1 MYVTEKSESLTN
13 METLT
18 PTNSVFLLGGHDLEM
33 DTIKG
38 ILLRMSFRV
47 EDHNLTWADANLSA
61 YKGSLDEEKNS
72 GRYIIGVELKNDI
85 VFNESNYLD
94 IDHHGD
100 SVNKGSSLEQ
110 IADRIGYSLTFDE
123 RLVAAND
130 EGYVPALKELL
141 KDMDN
146 EEQLRII
153 REIRRKDR
161 KAQGISEAEERTA
174 DSEIE
179 NAYALSNG
187 VVFLKTS
194 LNHFSPIADRLYELF
209 PYCSHVIYNDFE
221 ICTYGE
227 ISKAFK
233 DYYKGFDNFYSG
245 GVSTGFAGIS
255 GVNNGD
261 IGAILK
267 QIKKMRPISKH
278 VFLFPFRYCD
288 DWNKLDVSS
297 IWKRLFEAK
306 DEADQAALFNE
317 KQYFYPYV
325 HDVLYDKG
333 GASSRIRHYE
343 RDSHDE
349 QYVITVNG
357 RDFKLDIEAVHLN
370 LYDFGLG
377 VLSFHL
383 LNTDELQSSPDDILR
398 INQYGRR
405 LMPPFYNEISK
416 NKPRAELADKIAI
429 INKNG
434 KEIVSDDFSWY
445 VHTDTW
451 RAGKVVEHLISPLA
465 FRPVIDDRMFTLC
478 YYQNSHEMERIAKA
492 APQSTSFC
500 RNCYNHGEACPDFW
514 YKYVFVDGGDATC
527 YGDDLFKELV
537 KKQTYSR
544 WEHPLWGTEYG
555 VSRYSMVALTTETA
569 PSFLLDYFETIYTRL
584 AELVLCQRA
593 GLVIF
598 SDRVRNVSGRDEPAR
613 LAQEYVHFSNH
624 FCINEITSQDQG
636 CELYSLMRETLRIEQ
651 YEASLREQILQ
662 LNEQML
668 AKSNVIREKN
678 SYNLNMLAWIMVPVS
693 TIATITG
700 LFQLCSD
707 RFSLSDVGWIIVIVL
722 GLGTLLTLVM
732 WNLFINKEK

>member
-1 MYVTEKSESLTN
+1 
-13 METLT
+13 METVT
-18 PTNSVFLLGGHDLEM
+18 PINSVFLLGGHDLEM
-33 DTIKG
+33 DTIKS

-61 YKGSLDEEKNS
+61 YKDLLEEEKNN

-85 VFNESNYLD
+85 VFNESKYID

-100 SVNKGSSLEQ
+100 SVNRGSSLEQ

-141 KDMDN
+141 KDKDN
-146 EEQLRII
+146 EEQIRII

-161 KAQGISEAEERTA
+161 KAQGISDAEERIA

-179 NAYALSNG
+179 NAYALPSG

-194 LNHFSPIADRLYELF
+194 LKKFSPIADRLYELF
-209 PYCSHVIYNDFE
+209 PYCSHVIYNDLD

-261 IGAILK
+261 MGVVLK
-267 QIKKMRPISKH
+267 RIKKMRPISKH
-278 VFLFPFRYCD
+278 IFLFPFQYSNSNG
-288 DWNKLDVSS
+288 WNLSEVNPC
-297 IWKRLFEAK
+297 WKRVFEAN
-306 DEADQAALFNE
+306 DAADQATLFNE

-333 GASSRIRHYE
+333 GTSSKIRHYE
-343 RDSHDE
+343 REIHDE
-349 QYVITVNG
+349 LYVITVKG
-357 RDFKLDIEAVHLN
+357 KEYKLDIEAVNLN

-383 LNTDELQSSPDDILR
+383 LNTDESQSSPDDILT

-405 LMPPFYNEISK
+405 LMPPFFNEISR
-416 NKPRAELADKIAI
+416 NKPRAELADRIGIIDKNGEAI
-429 INKNG
+429 I
-434 KEIVSDDFSWY
+434 SDDFSWFG
-445 VHTDTW
+445 HADTW
-451 RAGKVVEHLISPLA
+451 RAGKVVESLISPLN
-465 FRPVIDDRMFTLC
+465 FSPVIDDRMFTLC
-478 YYQNSHEMERIAKA
+478 YYQNSHEMERIANA

-500 RNCYNHGEACPDFW
+500 RNCYNHGEACQDFW

-527 YGDDLFKELV
+527 YGDDLFKSLLQ
-537 KKQTYSR
+537 KQTYSR

-569 PSFLLDYFETIYTRL
+569 PSFLLEYFETIYSRL
-584 AELVLCQRA
+584 TELVLCQRA

-598 SDRVRNVSGRDEPAR
+598 SGRVRRISIHPAESNR
-613 LAQEYVHFSNH
+613 LAQDYVHFSNH

-651 YEASLREQILQ
+651 YEAFLREQILQ
-662 LNEQML
+662 LNEQL
-668 AKSNVIREKN
+668 KAKSDEAREEIGHKL
-678 SYNLNMLAWIMVPVS
+678 NLLAGIMLPVTS
-693 TIATITG
+693 IATITG
-700 LFQLCSD
+700 LFQLYKEG
-707 RFSLSDVGWIIVIVL
+707 FPLANVVWIIVIVI
-722 GLGTLLTLVM
+722 GLGTLLTLVIL
-732 WNLFINKEK
+732 NLLLKKKSNG